1 MSKTTSAKVNL
12 AISAIIFGT
21 LGLFSKNISMP
32 ATVITMIRGLVAA
45 PFLLLV
51 LRIQGKRLS
60 WDCLKKNLI
69 PLFLSGISLAIA
81 MITLFESYK
90 YLTVAAASIFYAM
103 APVIFVA
110 VAPFLFRESMNLK
123 KILCIITAVV
133 GVYLVSNLL
142 ETGLPTS
149 LEEAKGI
156 LLGIACAISY
166 ALVTIINKKI
176 CGVPAF
182 DKTIVQLAIFGIVLL
197 PVNIFTGS
205 FSQVE
210 LSSVTIINT
219 VIVCIVHTGIA
230 FLCYFGPLEYLPAN
244 TSAIIFY
251 LEPVTAVLMSAFVLH
266 EPLNAMNILGVVLVL
281 GAAVCNEINLKKPTK
296 PIKPTSQKN

>member
-1 MSKTTSAKVNL
+1 MSRSTSAKFSLILGAV
-12 AISAIIFGT
+12 IFGT
-21 LGLFSKNISMP
+21 LGGFSRFVTLP
-32 ATVITMIRGLVAA
+32 TTVTTMIRGIVAA
-45 PFLLLV
+45 SFLLLV
-51 LRIQGKRLS
+51 LRLRGKKP
-60 WDCLKKNLI
+60 DTAAIKKNFVL
-69 PLFLSGISLAIA
+69 LAAGGLLLATA
-81 MITLFESYK
+81 MITLFEAFKCMS
-90 YLTVAAASIFYAM
+90 VAAATMFYNL
-103 APVIFVA
+103 APVIYVGLSP
-110 VAPFLFRESMNLK
+110 VLFGEKLTGK
-123 KILCIITAVV
+123 KIVCIIIAFL
-133 GVYLVSNLL
+133 GVILVSNLI

-296 PIKPTSQKN
+296 PIKATSQKN